1 MKLDDNQPAAEKTT
15 NSSAQNDIID
25 KLILC
30 IVMQYPALQ
39 RFYILHWPKS
49 LSLSLSL
56 SRFLQRHD
64 AYGSCMTL
72 CLCTPSCTHD
82 RKGLTEI
89 PKTPQASDPD
99 TIFIGHHCFTTGERT

>member
-30 IVMQYPALQ
+30 IVMQYLALQ
-39 RFYILHWPKS
+39 GFYILHWPKS

-56 SRFLQRHD
+56 SL
-64 AYGSCMTL
+64 ALSP
-72 CLCTPSCTHD
+72 TP
-82 RKGLTEI
+82 
-89 PKTPQASDPD
+89 
-99 TIFIGHHCFTTGERT
+99 

>member
-30 IVMQYPALQ
+30 IVMQYLALQ

-49 LSLSLSL
+49 LSLSLSRVFSNAMMPTVVVWL
-56 SRFLQRHD
+56 YAYVRLVAHTIGKAWLKSLKRHKP
-64 AYGSCMTL
+64 L
-72 CLCTPSCTHD
+72 
-82 RKGLTEI
+82 I
-89 PKTPQASDPD
+89 
-99 TIFIGHHCFTTGERT
+99 RTQYS